1 MCGGSLCCRTTQLS
15 DLKEK
20 YTMSERFFVENLRS
34 LLAQIDNE
42 TVATELTNRL
52 EAMEDVYQDLVHHA
66 EQLEAQHEDLLTSW
80 KHEIAMK
87 RETHQV
93 LQDVAAERDALKQQV
108 EDLKGTIVINAHL
121 RELATE

>member
-1 MCGGSLCCRTTQLS
+1 
-15 DLKEK
+15 
-20 YTMSERFFVENLRS
+20 MSERFFVENLRP